1 MKHLTLGLCL
11 GLCLSAGTAGAAT
24 LTVNAG
30 GNLQAA
36 IDAARPGDTILLAAG
51 AVFTGNYKLPVKGG
65 SSYVTIRSAAPDASL
80 PAAGVRIG
88 PAYAARLPK
97 IRSTRNGAA
106 FKTVGAAAYWRL
118 MFLEILPSGSASS
131 ANLVEFG
138 DASAAQST
146 RASVPHHLVIDRCYI
161 HGNPADAQRRGIGL
175 NSGEAQILNSH
186 ISDIKDSVRD
196 SQAIAGWNG
205 PGPYLIENNYVEG
218 AGENILFG
226 GSDPAIPNLVP
237 SNITIRRNLI
247 TKPLAWRSQ
256 SWVVKNLIE
265 LKSADKVLIEGNTI
279 ENNWAANQQGYSILF
294 TPRNQGGTAP
304 ATVVQNVTFQHNIV
318 RHVAAVF
325 SISGYDNNGPT
336 RQTNHIT
343 IRNNLVYDVSSAYAA
358 RGALANGWFA
368 IIGGGP
374 RDITFDH
381 NTIDSSGRD
390 TFLFYEGPTKA
401 TTPIYGVT
409 LTNNLLRDNAYGI
422 MGSGTQEGNGSL
434 AAYAPGAIVLGNAIG
449 GADPRFYPVGNDY
462 PAMPEWLAGFVNAA
476 KADYRLASTSLSRNA
491 GTDGKDIGVNFTTL
505 NAARARTPTTPTP

>member
-1 MKHLTLGLCL
+1 MKRFTLGLCL
-11 GLCLSAGTAGAAT
+11 GLFLSAGSAGAAT

-30 GNLQAA
+30 GDLQAA
-36 IDAARPGDTILLAAG
+36 IDAARPGDTIMLAAG

-88 PAYAARLPK
+88 PTYAPLLAK
-97 IRSTRNGAA
+97 IRSTQNGAA

-118 MFLEILPSGSASS
+118 MFLEILPSGSKSS

-138 DASAAQST
+138 NASAAQST
-146 RASVPHHLVIDRCYI
+146 LASVPHHLVIDRCYI
-161 HGNPADAQRRGIGL
+161 HGNPAYAQRRGIGL
-175 NSGEAQILNSH
+175 NSGETQILNSH
-186 ISDIKDSVRD
+186 ISDIKDLRD
-196 SQAIAGWNG
+196 AQAIAGWNG
-205 PGPYLIENNYVEG
+205 PGPYLIENNHVEA

-226 GSDPAIPNLVP
+226 GGDPAIPNLVP

-247 TKPLAWRSQ
+247 TKPLAWMSQ
-256 SWVVKNLIE
+256 AWAVKNLIE
-265 LKSADKVLIEGNTI
+265 LKNADTVLIEGNTI

-294 TPRNQGGTAP
+294 TPRNQEGTAP
-304 ATVVQNVTFQHNIV
+304 ATVVQNVTVQHNVI

-325 SISGYDNNGPT
+325 SIMGYDNIWPT
-336 RQTNHIT
+336 QQTNHIT
-343 IRNNLVYDVSSAYAA
+343 IRNNLVYDVSSAYVKP
-358 RGALANGWFA
+358 GVLANGWFA
-368 IIGGGP
+368 IVGGGP

-390 TFLFYEGPTKA
+390 TFLFYEGLTAA

-409 LTNNLLRDNAYGI
+409 ITNNLLRDNAYGI

-434 AAYAPGAIVLGNAIG
+434 AAYAPGAIVLHNAIG

-462 PAMPEWLAGFVNAA
+462 PTMRQWLAGFVNAA
-476 KADYRLASTSLSRNA
+476 GGDYRLASTNLSREA
-491 GTDGKDIGVNFTTL
+491 GIDRTDIGVNFTTL
-505 NAARARTPTTPTP
+505 NAAMTGTPATPTP